1 MNNIPNSKQGFLN
14 LSSPENWLENI
25 FEMQMLGSTGKTH
38 LCGSGSFLTSSP
50 IKKAEKLS
58 LPNSKKQKLSNHDFG
73 SRRVNSLIWQKN
85 EVWCMVKLY

>member
-38 LCGSGSFLTSSP
+38 LCGSGSSISD
-50 IKKAEKLS
+50 
-58 LPNSKKQKLSNHDFG
+58 KLSNQE
-73 SRRVNSLIWQKN
+73 SWKIITA
-85 EVWCMVKLY
+85 

>member
-38 LCGSGSFLTSSP
+38 LCGSGSSISD
-50 IKKAEKLS
+50 
-58 LPNSKKQKLSNHDFG
+58 KLSNQE
-73 SRRVNSLIWQKN
+73 S
-85 EVWCMVKLY
+85 

>member
-25 FEMQMLGSTGKTH
+25 FEMQMLGSMWKTQSY
-38 LCGSGSFLTSSP
+38 GSGSSIFTSSP
-50 IKKAEKLS
+50 IKKAEKFS

-73 SRRVNSLIWQKN
+73 SRIEIVNSLIWQKKWG
-85 EVWCMVKLY
+85 VVPG

>member
-25 FEMQMLGSTGKTH
+25 FEMQMLGS
-38 LCGSGSFLTSSP
+38 LCGSGSSIFTSSP
-50 IKKAEKLS
+50 IKKAEKFS

-73 SRRVNSLIWQKN
+73 SIIEIVNSLIWQK
-85 EVWCMVKLY
+85 K

>member
-58 LPNSKKQKLSNHDFG
+58 LPGTPITYYGEEIGMRNILAAN
-73 SRRVNSLIWQKN
+73 LN
-85 EVWCMVKLY
+85 ETYDAVS